1 MDAAIADWLSLAIRW
16 AHIITGI
23 AWIGSSFY
31 FVWLDSHL
39 EAPAKHKQ
47 GVEGEIWMV
56 HSGGFYEVNKIT
68 VVPEAMPKKLH
79 WFVWEATFTWI
90 TGALLMVVI
99 YYFGAEMFMVDR
111 NVADIS
117 PLAAVAIGV
126 GTIAVAWFAYDFF
139 WATRFADENE
149 PAANALFVVVL
160 VGLTIFF
167 TQVLSGRAAFIHT
180 GALMGT
186 LMAAN
191 VWRRIIPAQRA
202 LIAARTAGTDPD
214 PAFGKKA
221 KQRSMHN
228 NYMTLPVVFCMFSAH
243 YPMTFRGELN
253 WLILLA
259 LFAVGAAI
267 RHYFNLAHIGRGR
280 EGLAW
285 AASAGTLFVVVAI
298 FASGAFTQQD
308 LDAKG
313 AKKVAFLE
321 VHKVISKHCVSCH
334 ATTPSNRA
342 YDEPPKGVVLTD
354 PAQIRQWAKKIKIQT
369 VDTKAMPL
377 GNTTKMTDAER
388 RILGIWVLQGARLD

>member
-1 MDAAIADWLSLAIRW
+1 MEAAIGDWIGLAIRW

-31 FVWLDSHL
+31 FVWLDAHL
-39 EAPAKHKQ
+39 EAPAKHKT

-68 VVPEAMPKKLH
+68 VVPEVMPKNLH

-90 TGALLMVVI
+90 TGALLMVVV
-99 YYFGAEMFMVDR
+99 YYFGAQIFMVDP

-117 PLAAVAIGV
+117 PMAAVAIGA
-126 GTIAVAWFAYDFF
+126 GAIAVAWFAYDFF
-139 WATRFADENE
+139 WATRFAEEHE
-149 PAANALFVVVL
+149 PAANVLFVIVL
-160 VGLTIFF
+160 VGVSIGF
-167 TQVLSGRAAFIHT
+167 TQVLSGRAAFVHT

-214 PAFGKKA
+214 PSYGLKA

-243 YPMTFRGELN
+243 YPMTFTGEYN
-253 WLILLA
+253 WLVLLA

-267 RHYFNLAHIGRGR
+267 RHYFNLAHVGRSR

-285 AASAGTLFVVVAI
+285 AASAGMAFVVVAI
-298 FASGAFTQQD
+298 ITSGAFTQQD

-321 VHKVISKHCVSCH
+321 VHKVVAKHCVSCH
-334 ATTPSNRA
+334 ATIPSNRTF
-342 YDEPPKGVVLTD
+342 DEAPKGVVLQG
-354 PAQIRQWAKKIKIQT
+354 PAQIQRWAAKIKNQA
-369 VDTKAMPL
+369 VDTRAMPL
-377 GNTTKMTDAER
+377 GNTTKMTAAER